1 MGYKYKKLDILQLPV
16 KSSLEHIQISSEL
29 AARLVPQEVRPGLA
43 VATVTGQ
50 LTVKDNSY
58 SLGLVEDGGE
68 GVTMVGGK
76 RKRESRSSSAGP
88 SSSSNKFPLGKS
100 KAQHYLY
107 GPLDHQ
113 EFVAKLTSRG
123 FTDAKVEKSKD
134 AVLIHLSN
142 EESLIQVTETE
153 THLMYEEAE
162 NVPAQNVGRLRQVL
176 KDTILSCVAKY

>member
-1 MGYKYKKLDILQLPV
+1 MG
-16 KSSLEHIQISSEL
+16 
-29 AARLVPQEVRPGLA
+29 
-43 VATVTGQ
+43 
-50 LTVKDNSY
+50 
-58 SLGLVEDGGE
+58 
-68 GVTMVGGK
+68 GGK
-76 RKRESRSSSAGP
+76 RKRESRSISAGP
-88 SSSSNKFPLGKS
+88 SSSSSNKFPLGKS

-123 FTDAKVEKSKD
+123 FTDAK
-134 AVLIHLSN
+134 N